1 MIRTAFLLFSCLWLS
16 TAHAQNFT
24 GELFAGMAG
33 TQVSGDLLQGFDKGG
48 IIAGA
53 GVRMHFNKKSNLGFR
68 LEYFQKGSRKPSDL
82 ENGDPS
88 YYLLRLNYIEVP
100 VQYRY
105 HFYKKFFLE
114 AGPSFGFLV
123 GSSEQDQDG
132 ELPSRE
138 EFKKTDIS
146 LAGGLGYS
154 LSPKCDFM
162 FGYTQSIVPVRP
174 HNGGET
180 YRLNKGQY
188 NSAISFTFTFNLLTG
203 E

>member
-1 MIRTAFLLFSCLWLS
+1 MRTVLCLLFFLFRATW
-16 TAHAQNFT
+16 ADAQGFSA
-24 GELFAGMAG
+24 ELLGGMAG
-33 TQVSGDLLQGFDKGG
+33 TQVSGDQLQGFDKGG

-53 GVRMHFNKKSNLGFR
+53 GVRLHLSRKSDLGFR
-68 LEYFQKGSRKPSDL
+68 IEYFQKGSRKPSDL

-100 VQYRY
+100 VQFRY
-105 HFYKKFFLE
+105 NFYKKFFLE
-114 AGPSFGFLV
+114 AGPSIGFLV

-138 EFKKTDIS
+138 PFHKTDFS
-146 LAGGLGYS
+146 LAGGLGYAF
-154 LSPKCDFM
+154 SPKVNFT

-180 YRLNKGQY
+180 YRLNQGQY
-188 NSAISFTFTFNLLTG
+188 NSAVTFTFTFNLYSG